1 MCGRS
6 PGPGRANLLSDLK
19 AGCSEGGVARPA
31 RRRPRFPK
39 FRPEGDSRAAT
50 EATFNDFLRHSGGL
64 AHPTVNIIGPRAM
77 SSCRRGSS
85 SVS

>member
-19 AGCSEGGVARPA
+19 ASCSEGGVATPA
-31 RRRPRFPK
+31 RRRPHLPRF
-39 FRPEGDSRAAT
+39 RLTDDSRLAA
-50 EATFNDFLRHSGGL
+50 EATFNEFLRHSGGL
-64 AHPTVNIIGPRAM
+64 SNPIVNIIGPRAM